1 MQAVAVVPTLLGE
14 DVLAFRR
21 PAAFERGQERACLHI
36 RVRLAAGEFQ
46 DGRSQVEPLD
56 QVVDPPAAGK
66 PFGDQTMH
74 GTRVI
79 ASYMVHFWMWPWSPR
94 QSPWSE
100 VKITT
105 QFSA

>member
-1 MQAVAVVPTLLGE
+1 MLESGSQPASSRMVGPRSNHWTRSSI
-14 DVLAFRR
+14 RR
-21 PAAFERGQERACLHI
+21 PPAN
-36 RVRLAAGEFQ
+36 RL
-46 DGRSQVEPLD
+46 
-56 QVVDPPAAGK
+56 
-66 PFGDQTMH
+66 GDQTMH

-105 QFSA
+105 QSSA